1 MKRFR
6 FPLRPVAI
14 IRAHHESRAKDAY
27 RAAYAVL
34 SEAEQRHA
42 SSLARLRSLAEAI
55 DSHRQGTFSPQQAT
69 ATARAY
75 SMESQE
81 VARAEKSVAEARQA
95 MLGAREAY
103 IKAHR
108 ELKVVQRLEEKA
120 RASHLAASR
129 LFEQAALDELAVSA
143 RRAVVQMS

>member
-6 FPLRPVAI
+6 FPLRPVAV

-27 RAAYAVL
+27 RSAYSEL
-34 SEAEQRHA
+34 TEAEQRHA
-42 SSLARLRSLAEAI
+42 RSQARLRSLADAI
-55 DSHRQGTFSPQQAT
+55 DSHRQGTFSPQQAA

-81 VARAEKSVAEARQA
+81 VARDEKSAADARQA
-95 MLGAREAY
+95 MLVAREAY

-120 RASHLAASR
+120 RASHQAACR
-129 LFEQAALDELAVSA
+129 LLEQGALDELAASA
-143 RRAVVQMS
+143 RRPAVQFP

>member
-6 FPLRPVAI
+6 FPLRPVAV

-27 RAAYAVL
+27 RAAFSVL
-34 SEAEQRHA
+34 NEAEQRHA
-42 SSLARLRSLAEAI
+42 RSLARLRSLAEAI
-55 DSHRQGTFSPQQAT
+55 ASHRQGSFSPQQAA

-81 VARAEKSVAEARQA
+81 VARDEKSVSDARHA

-120 RASHLAASR
+120 RASHLAVCR
-129 LFEQAALDELAVSA
+129 LLEQAALDELAVSA
-143 RRAVVQMS
+143 RRPAVQLP